1 MEIDVP
7 TTEPV
12 VLESGVEN
20 TLIPSK
26 EGDFLITITSDRGVP
41 VVKLTE
47 DEKTL
52 AEGSSLV
59 NREFKAH
66 LKAAGTTRF
75 TSTGTKAWVY
85 VDGAVK
91 ANVDIVAA
99 QGIEGFTAPQL
110 TTLSD
115 TVSDVALVGPTPA
128 GYYRVD
134 FVTEAAAPEFQYD
147 GNITIQNQNVVL
159 TNVVGEA
166 GAQGLLP
173 LTASQGIVTGKNL
186 RGTLIFSQGTALGAG
201 QRASV
206 ASFQIPTSGDAGT
219 FKGTAVITFV
229 GNIA

>member
-52 AEGSSLV
+52 
-59 NREFKAH
+59 
-66 LKAAGTTRF
+66 
-75 TSTGTKAWVY
+75 
-85 VDGAVK
+85 
-91 ANVDIVAA
+91 
-99 QGIEGFTAPQL
+99 
-110 TTLSD
+110 
-115 TVSDVALVGPTPA
+115 
-128 GYYRVD
+128 
-134 FVTEAAAPEFQYD
+134 
-147 GNITIQNQNVVL
+147 
-159 TNVVGEA
+159 
-166 GAQGLLP
+166 
-173 LTASQGIVTGKNL
+173 

-201 QRASV
+201 QRAAV
-206 ASFQIPTSGDAGT
+206 ASFQIPTGGDAGT

>member
-66 LKAAGTTRF
+66 LKAA
-75 TSTGTKAWVY
+75 
-85 VDGAVK
+85 
-91 ANVDIVAA
+91 
-99 QGIEGFTAPQL
+99 QGIEGLTAPQL

-147 GNITIQNQNVVL
+147 GNVTIQNQNVVL

-173 LTASQGIVTGKNL
+173 LEAAQGIVTGKNL

-201 QRASV
+201 QRAAV
-206 ASFQIPTSGDAGT
+206 ASFQIPTGGDAGT

>member
-66 LKAAGTTRF
+66 LKAAG
-75 TSTGTKAWVY
+75 
-85 VDGAVK
+85 
-91 ANVDIVAA
+91 N
-99 QGIEGFTAPQL
+99 L
-110 TTLSD
+110 T
-115 TVSDVALVGPTPA
+115 
-128 GYYRVD
+128 
-134 FVTEAAAPEFQYD
+134 VTESLS
-147 GNITIQNQNVVL
+147 GTVL
-159 TNVVGEA
+159 TLEVRA
-166 GAQGLLP
+166 ATP
-173 LTASQGIVTGKNL
+173 L
-186 RGTLIFSQGTALGAG
+186 
-201 QRASV
+201 
-206 ASFQIPTSGDAGT
+206 
-219 FKGTAVITFV
+219 AV
-229 GNIA
+229 